1 MASTSW
7 RVIRRPSLGKIPF
20 AGINITALGSTVQVG
35 DGNYVNAQYKE
46 LHADLE
52 KLREAILAS
61 PDVTDGSKVAMI
73 ADVEA
78 VKMQLA
84 KPHPDRQVI
93 QTIWQ
98 AIERAATAAGLG
110 AHTAALA
117 ARVVGLL

>member
-1 MASTSW
+1 M
-7 RVIRRPSLGKIPF
+7 
-20 AGINITALGSTVQVG
+20 G